1 MQGKYRLGI
10 DAGGTFT
17 DFILAEHPG
26 KVHLFKAPSSPQDG
40 TIAISNGLTQISEA
54 LGVPVETIIG
64 EADLYINGTT
74 VALNALIEK
83 KGVKVGLLCT
93 DGHEDSFEIRL
104 GHKEEGFRYDATYP
118 PATMLVPRR
127 LRVPIRERVLS
138 DGTIRTPMDEAE
150 IRAAVALFRAEQVE
164 SVAISFLWSVANP
177 VHEARAAEIVREM
190 MPDVFVC
197 TGCEVYPQ
205 IREYTRTSTTVVN
218 AYLSPVMGRYVAR
231 IDDFFEKIGARHPVR
246 YFQSNGGLA
255 VGSMMRTRAVNAIN
269 SGPAS
274 APQAG
279 LFVARPFGIDNVI
292 TVDMGGT
299 SFDITL
305 TRGGQT
311 NLNKNVDFLRYRIGV
326 PMIQVE
332 TLGAGGGSIA
342 HINDLGMLEVGP
354 ESAGATPGPVCYGK
368 GGTRPTVTD
377 ANLVMGYLNP
387 DRILGGSIRLDRPAA
402 VEAVRRDVADPLG
415 ISVEKAAH
423 GISTIVNIN
432 MVNGIRRVSIERG
445 YDPRDFALICA
456 GGAAGMHIC
465 ALAEE
470 MGITTVLVPKVASGL
485 CAFGQII
492 SDMKYT
498 YLASVPMRMDVGP
511 DLVRLSARFEA
522 LEDQGR
528 SALMSDGFGDGEI
541 EFRRSVEL
549 RYMGQVHECTV
560 EVPAGPLNRDRLQT
574 LLAAF
579 HRRYEDLYTYS
590 EPHSPVELVNL
601 EVTAIGHVSKPRLPD
616 LPAGGRDASAALT
629 GTRPALFGG
638 DVGGDSGWL
647 ETPIYDGAKMLGG
660 NHVAGPAIIE
670 EATTNVVLLPG
681 WEATLHVSG
690 SYLLTRTGQTGTA
703 GTLSDRIPEA
713 VC

>member
-17 DFILAEHPG
+17 DFILAEYPG
-26 KVHLFKAPSSPQDG
+26 KIHLFKAPSSPQDG
-40 TIAISNGLTQISEA
+40 TIAISNGLAQISAA

-93 DGHEDSFEIRL
+93 AGHEDSMEIRL
-104 GHKEEGFRYDATYP
+104 GHKEEGFRYDADYP
-118 PATMLVPRR
+118 PAFMLVPRR
-127 LRVPIRERVLS
+127 LRVPVNERVLS
-138 DGTIRTPMDEAE
+138 DGSVRQAMNEAE
-150 IRAAVALFRAEQVE
+150 IRAAAELFRREGVE
-164 SVAISFLWSVANP
+164 SVAVSFLWSVANP
-177 VHEARAAEIVREM
+177 AHELRAAEILREM
-190 MPDVFVC
+190 LPDVFIC

-218 AYLSPVMGRYVAR
+218 AYLSPVMGRYVSH
-231 IDDFFEKIGARHPVR
+231 IDEYFEKIGARHPVR

-255 VGSMMRTRAVNAIN
+255 VGGTMRTRAVNAIN

-305 TRGGQT
+305 TRNGQT

-342 HINDLGMLEVGP
+342 RINDLGMLEVGP
-354 ESAGATPGPVCYGK
+354 ESAGAMPGPVCYGK
-368 GGTRPTVTD
+368 GGVKPTVTD
-377 ANLVMGYLNP
+377 ANLVLGYLNP
-387 DRILGGSIRLDRPAA
+387 DRILGGSIRLNREAA
-402 VEAVRRDVADPLG
+402 IEAIRRDVADPLG

-423 GISTIVNIN
+423 GMSTIVNIN

-465 ALAEE
+465 ALADE
-470 MGITTVLVPKVASGL
+470 MGIDTVLVPKVASGL

-498 YLASVPMRMDVGP
+498 YLASLP
-511 DLVRLSARFEA
+511 LRLDGVYGEQAEVMARLTARFEE
-522 LEDQGR
+522 LEEQGR
-528 SALMSDGFGDGEI
+528 TALMSDGFSEGEI

-549 RYMGQVHECTV
+549 RYLGQVHECTV
-560 EVPAGPLNRDRLQT
+560 EVPSGPLNRERVQAI
-574 LLAAF
+574 LAAF

-616 LPAGGRDASAALT
+616 LAVGGSDAVAALT
-629 GTRPALFGG
+629 GRRPALFGG
-638 DVGGDSGWL
+638 DGDWQA
-647 ETPIYDGAKMLGG
+647 TPVYDGAKMLGG

-681 WEATLHVSG
+681 WQATLHVSG
-690 SYLLTRTGQTGTA
+690 TYLLTRMGSAAAARAQQA
-703 GTLSDRIPEA
+703 DA
-713 VC
+713 VLA